1 MKDLALAQGTAFSN
15 DAERSYAQVAVIDDN
30 TIEVNGEQYSFDP
43 RLVEYDPSG
52 PIFEAHRDS
61 TGVLYVTV
69 LRQYSTNGWPSW
81 DDMQFHSAN
90 IGNIA

>member
-1 MKDLALAQGTAFSN
+1 MYLRYSPQFAQADT
-15 DAERSYAQVAVIDDN
+15 RLAVIDDN